1 LGFKPTSLETL
12 LDKGIRLITSQT
24 DLSRKEV
31 IAMANEKQDQLRRL
45 VELDAVVLLVVR
57 EMGLEVRALAEE
69 GYQNLLVRT
78 KQEKDDEANN
88 SLW

>member
-1 LGFKPTSLETL
+1 
-12 LDKGIRLITSQT
+12 
-24 DLSRKEV
+24 
-31 IAMANEKQDQLRRL
+31 
-45 VELDAVVLLVVR
+45 
-57 EMGLEVRALAEE
+57 MGLEVRALAEE